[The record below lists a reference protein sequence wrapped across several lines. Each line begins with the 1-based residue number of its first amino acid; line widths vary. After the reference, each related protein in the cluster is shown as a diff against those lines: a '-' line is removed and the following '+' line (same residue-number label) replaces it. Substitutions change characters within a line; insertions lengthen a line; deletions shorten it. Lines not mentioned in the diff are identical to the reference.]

1 MTGTTTTGS
10 KQNHHQHQQQLAVS
24 YWSDVE
30 RPPHKLVETKNGRGK
45 GKLVVLTPEQPRQ
58 QSATG
63 RLQIAAV
70 SEEDA
75 RHGELPSDPV
85 ARVDQRLSYEWVRYV
100 RFGSSPQEAYSA
112 LSTMWASEPVLM
124 QAGKQHQSA
133 FVSCLMDFD
142 AVAARV
148 DEASTSTSTS
158 TSTSLAAMVSD
169 AKLHR
174 FMEFDLGKND
184 AKGPYHVREFE
195 TQLIGMGSVREFVQC
210 ARSWEKR
217 KVFLALTGDA
227 ARAAAD
233 DVIDW
238 EALNGVL
245 ASQRFSVVD
254 SAVRVEMG
262 TRNGVLPAR
271 YATHDQLLVQAH
283 GRRRVTLA
291 APSQAFGHLYPYPTH
306 HPYDGL
312 AMASLETL
320 NPEDWPGTKDLRL
333 HRAVLAPGDVL
344 YVPAYWFV
352 HVHELDAETVCL
364 RVPLSSGVARGGTTA
379 RRPPAGDATL
389 LRVSRVVED
398 RVSQTVGV
406 SNVKRWLRIIANNA
420 ETKYVDLATVAGYK
434 CARMTQDIRDDLD
447 TVLANTTSSRSGS
460 GFGSRSGSGSGS
472 RSGSGSGSGSLSAS
486 AACRLIIDH
495 RLEPTPWLNQGF
507 REPLL
512 LADTPKI
519 YQDTRTDE
527 ERKYPTLFRKKLER
541 DGWSVQ
547 QTTSTVPI
555 PGVNIPV
562 DADYRLL

>member
-1 MTGTTTTGS
+1 MAGTTTTGS
-10 KQNHHQHQQQLAVS
+10 KQNQQLAVS
-24 YWSDVE
+24 YWNDAE

-124 QAGKQHQSA
+124 QAGKQQQSA

-142 AVAARV
+142 AFAARV
-148 DEASTSTSTS
+148 DEASTSA
-158 TSTSLAAMVSD
+158 STSLAAMVSD

-233 DVIDW
+233 HVIDW

-320 NPEDWPGTKDLRL
+320 NPEDWPGTKDVRL
-333 HRAVLAPGDVL
+333 LRAVLAPGDVL

-352 HVHELDAETVCL
+352 HVHELDAETVCV
-364 RVPLSSGVARGGTTA
+364 RVPLSNGVARGGTTA
-379 RRPPAGDATL
+379 RRPPARDATL

-460 GFGSRSGSGSGS
+460 
-472 RSGSGSGSGSLSAS
+472 LSAS

-541 DGWSVQ
+541 DGWTVQ

>member
-1 MTGTTTTGS
+1 
-10 KQNHHQHQQQLAVS
+10 
-24 YWSDVE
+24 
-30 RPPHKLVETKNGRGK
+30 
-45 GKLVVLTPEQPRQ
+45 
-58 QSATG
+58 
-63 RLQIAAV
+63 
-70 SEEDA
+70 
-75 RHGELPSDPV
+75 
-85 ARVDQRLSYEWVRYV
+85 
-100 RFGSSPQEAYSA
+100 
-112 LSTMWASEPVLM
+112 
-124 QAGKQHQSA
+124 
-133 FVSCLMDFD
+133 
-142 AVAARV
+142 
-148 DEASTSTSTS
+148 
-158 TSTSLAAMVSD
+158 
-169 AKLHR
+169 
-174 FMEFDLGKND
+174 
-184 AKGPYHVREFE
+184 
-195 TQLIGMGSVREFVQC
+195 MGSVREFVQC

-233 DVIDW
+233 HVIDW

-320 NPEDWPGTKDLRL
+320 NPEDWPGTKDVRL
-333 HRAVLAPGDVL
+333 LRAVLAPGDVL

-352 HVHELDAETVCL
+352 HVHELDAETVCV
-364 RVPLSSGVARGGTTA
+364 RVPLSNGVARGGTTA
-379 RRPPAGDATL
+379 RRPPARDATL

-460 GFGSRSGSGSGS
+460 
-472 RSGSGSGSGSLSAS
+472 LSAS

-541 DGWSVQ
+541 DGWTVQ